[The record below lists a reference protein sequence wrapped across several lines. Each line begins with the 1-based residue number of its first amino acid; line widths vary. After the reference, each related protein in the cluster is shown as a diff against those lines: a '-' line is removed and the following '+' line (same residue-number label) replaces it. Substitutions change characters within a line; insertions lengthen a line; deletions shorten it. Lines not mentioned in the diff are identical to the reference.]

1 MGKKTFG
8 ILSTVLKSSKATGL
22 ITLDQATH
30 STYYLGSVRSIRQC
44 TFWILDFFRNDR
56 LTAYDCAGEKLCIEL
71 CQNLI
76 FLGCSIYISFIDE

>member
-30 STYYLGSVRSIRQC
+30 STYYLGRYVLYGNAHFG
-44 TFWILDFFRNDR
+44 FWISSGIIDLL
-56 LTAYDCAGEKLCIEL
+56 LTIV
-71 CQNLI
+71 
-76 FLGCSIYISFIDE
+76 LGKNCVLSCVKILYF